1 MNRVISSIGEKIRRL
16 RQEEGLSIQKLAVKS
31 GVSPAGVYKIE
42 VNEMTPS
49 ITTLMKIAS
58 ALNKKVSYFVEE
70 AEGVRNIEFTRSKDR
85 RSVYNKES
93 RIAIES
99 LAARL
104 EDGRMYVGVL
114 TVKPG
119 GGTLSET
126 VSHGGEELYF
136 CMGGRIEFVIEG
148 ETYLLRKGDS
158 LHFKSDLAHSWRNPG
173 ARDAKLFYAL
183 TPLTLAPEISL
194 VR

>member
-85 RSVYNKES
+85 RTVYNKES

-158 LHFKSDLAHSWRNPG
+158 LHFKSELAHSWRNPG
-173 ARDAKLFYAL
+173 ARDARLFYAL
-183 TPLTLAPEISL
+183 TPLTLVPEISM

>member
-16 RQEEGLSIQKLAVKS
+16 RQEDGLSIQKLAERS
-31 GVSPAGVYKIE
+31 GVSPAGIYKIE
-42 VNEMTPS
+42 MNEMTPS
-49 ITTLMKIAS
+49 ITTLMKIAA
-58 ALNKKVSYFVEE
+58 ALSKKVSYFVEE
-70 AEGVRNIEFTRSKDR
+70 AERVRNIEFTRGRDR
-85 RSVYNKES
+85 RSAYNKES
-93 RIAIES
+93 RIVIES

-126 VSHGGEELYF
+126 VSHGGEELYY
-136 CMGGRIEFVIEG
+136 CLEGRVEFVIEG
-148 ETYLLRKGDS
+148 KTYVLNKGDS
-158 LHFKSDLAHSWRNPG
+158 LHFKSELAHSWRNPG
-173 ARDAKLFYAL
+173 PRNAKVIYTL
-183 TPLTLAPEISL
+183 TPLTLAPEISM